1 MIFYIPSLFIL
12 LLSAVF
18 IFAFVPN
25 VTPVL
30 LAIIAIASLLFAV
43 YHHHNLFFNEYKNM
57 NWTNTAGMAAPYIVV
72 GTIILLSIGYILLLV
87 TSGKAPSLPTFSTSI
102 PPPSTATNSLT
113 RAIGNGLVAT
123 KAANVAPSMNT
134 AQRNLLESGLS
145 KAV

>member
-1 MIFYIPSLFIL
+1 M
-12 LLSAVF
+12 
-18 IFAFVPN
+18 
-25 VTPVL
+25 
-30 LAIIAIASLLFAV
+30 AIIAIASLAFAV
-43 YHHHNLFFNEYKNM
+43 YHHNNLFFNEYKNM
-57 NWTNTAGMAAPYIVV
+57 NWTNTAGMAAPYLVV

-123 KAANVAPSMNT
+123 KAANVAPSINT

>member
-30 LAIIAIASLLFAV
+30 LAIIAIASLAFAL
-43 YHHHNLFFNEYKNM
+43 YHHNNLFFNEYKNM

-113 RAIGNGLVAT
+113 RAIGNSLVAT
-123 KAANVAPSMNT
+123 KAVNVAPSINT

>member
-1 MIFYIPSLFIL
+1 
-12 LLSAVF
+12 
-18 IFAFVPN
+18 
-25 VTPVL
+25 
-30 LAIIAIASLLFAV
+30 
-43 YHHHNLFFNEYKNM
+43 M
-57 NWTNTAGMAAPYIVV
+57 NWTNTAGMAAPYLVV

>member
-30 LAIIAIASLLFAV
+30 LAIIAIASLAFAV
-43 YHHHNLFFNEYKNM
+43 YHHNNIFFNEYKNM
-57 NWTNTAGMAAPYIVV
+57 NWTNTAGMAAPYLVV
-72 GTIILLSIGYILLLV
+72 GTIILFSIGYILLLI
-87 TSGKAPSLPTFSTSI
+87 TSGKAPSLPAFSTSI

-123 KAANVAPSMNT
+123 KAVNVAPSMDT
-134 AQRNLLESGLS
+134 AQRSLLESGLS

>member
-25 VTPVL
+25 VTPDV
-30 LAIIAIASLLFAV
+30 LAIIAIASLAFAV
-43 YHHHNLFFNEYKNM
+43 YHHNNLFFNEYKNM
-57 NWTNTAGMAAPYIVV
+57 NWTNTAGMAAPYLVV
-72 GTIILLSIGYILLLV
+72 GTIILFSIGYILLLI
-87 TSGKAPSLPTFSTSI
+87 TSGKAPSLPAFSTSI

-123 KAANVAPSMNT
+123 KAANVSPSMNT
-134 AQRNLLESGLS
+134 AQRSLLESGLS